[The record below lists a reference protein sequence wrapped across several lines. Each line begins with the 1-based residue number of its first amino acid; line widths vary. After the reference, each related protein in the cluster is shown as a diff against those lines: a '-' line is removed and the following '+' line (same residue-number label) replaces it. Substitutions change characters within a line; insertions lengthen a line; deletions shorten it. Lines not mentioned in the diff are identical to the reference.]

1 MGLVSICKYKRT
13 KNPFFVE
20 QAGLNLYSLE
30 ELSWF
35 LYHNICLADRRM
47 LGERL
52 CRWLS
57 EEVECPKLAHRIQ
70 KEFSAG
76 ADFKELVLSVVEE
89 SDMFDSRQL
98 SELSDRMKGL
108 ANLQEQERLKIRA
121 DELLNNRNEW
131 AAMEEYQHILRMHQ
145 NGRLGMA
152 FYAAVWN
159 NLGVCC
165 VRQFLFQEAEECFDT
180 SCEYEPNEEVKQQ
193 AELARALALGQRPEN
208 VSGDMNYVNPQKK
221 LLQWELEYRTRQK
234 Q

>member
-1 MGLVSICKYKRT
+1 
-13 KNPFFVE
+13 
-20 QAGLNLYSLE
+20 
-30 ELSWF
+30 
-35 LYHNICLADRRM
+35 
-47 LGERL
+47 
-52 CRWLS
+52 
-57 EEVECPKLAHRIQ
+57 
-70 KEFSAG
+70 
-76 ADFKELVLSVVEE
+76 
-89 SDMFDSRQL
+89 MFDSRQL

-165 VRQFLFQEAEECFDT
+165 VRQFLFQEAAECFDT